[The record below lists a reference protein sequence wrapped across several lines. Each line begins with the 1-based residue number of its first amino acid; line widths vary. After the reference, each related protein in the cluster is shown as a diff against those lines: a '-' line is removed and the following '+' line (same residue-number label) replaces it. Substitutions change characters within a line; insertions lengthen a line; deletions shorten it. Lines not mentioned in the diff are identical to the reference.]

1 MKRISVLALVLLFS
15 LAAAELH
22 AAAFDLI
29 IPLPLTGPEAR
40 FGEIQKR
47 SYEIAASEINAR
59 GGIKGKRLLL
69 SFEDSRGK
77 PEISRLIV
85 QKIIDVKKQPVI
97 VGEYSSNCAKA
108 VALLAE
114 ERKVPYLV
122 VSSAADDITRNNHNY
137 VFRQNAPNA
146 HYTDGL
152 VSFMKEVVKPAT
164 IAIIYESSDFGTSGA
179 ADMKQRADGLGIRV
193 LLEER
198 YEKGSIN
205 FRPLLSRVKAAQP
218 DVIYMVSYAVDAALL
233 MKQIQEL
240 NIDAKLYAGNAAGFA
255 IPEFSD
261 WAKGAAEYVVTAS
274 LWSPKLYFPGSRRY
288 AEKYKAVNGNYP
300 SYHGASAYASLFV
313 IKDALE
319 RAASWTPEDIRA
331 ALKKTD
337 IMTAF
342 GPVRFEDRE
351 GYRNQNFMNTVVLQ
365 VINGEFETI
374 WPVAYTT
381 RKYIYPIP
389 SWGQRR

>member
-1 MKRISVLALVLLFS
+1 MLLAQVPHYDIIVNREYFRLGGNDEKDSTLFRIHLCLQ
-15 LAAAELH
+15 
-22 AAAFDLI
+22 
-29 IPLPLTGPEAR
+29 
-40 FGEIQKR
+40 EIQKR
-47 SYEIAASEINAR
+47 SYEIAASDINAR

-97 VGEYSSNCAKA
+97 VGEYSSRCAKE
-108 VALLAE
+108 VALLEE

-122 VSSAADDITRNNHNY
+122 VASAADDITRNNSNY

-152 VSFMKEVVKPAT
+152 ASFIRDVVKPAT
-164 IAIIYESSDFGTSGA
+164 MAIIYESSDFGTSGA
-179 ADMKQRADGLGIRV
+179 ADMTKRVAGLGIKV
-193 LLEER
+193 LLQER
-198 YEKGSIN
+198 YEKGSID
-205 FRPLLSRVKAAQP
+205 FRPILSRVKAAKP
-218 DVIYMVSYAVDAALL
+218 EVIYMVSYAVDAALL
-233 MKQIQEL
+233 MRQIQEL
-240 NIDAKLYAGNAAGFA
+240 EIDAKLYAGNAAGFA

-261 WAKGAAEYVVTAS
+261 WAKSAAEYVVTAA
-274 LWSPKLYFPGSRRY
+274 LWSPKLNFPGSRRY
-288 AEKYKAVNGNYP
+288 AEKYKTLYGDYP
-300 SYHGASAYASLFV
+300 SYHGASAYAALFV
-313 IKDALE
+313 IKNALE
-319 RAASWTPEDIRA
+319 RAESWTPENIRA
-331 ALKKTD
+331 ALKETD

-351 GYRNQNFMNTVVLQ
+351 GYRNQNFMNTFVLQ
-365 VINGEFETI
+365 VINGELETI

-389 SWGQRR
+389 AWGQRR